1 MIGVAF
7 VVLVF
12 GALIA
17 AIWGQK
23 TAQGCFISVLKGIG
37 YLAIVGVTA
46 VIPQLMLPLMAMYG
60 MYLIGSYV
68 VKANQAKAEEGAK
81 TKLIQNL
88 NVVKA
93 SLEDAM
99 VPVGQSQLNA
109 ALVNATS
116 KPQRFMPRTRAV
128 TVMPGATIDSIFWS
142 THVRDQQ
149 GARYVIVEERTK
161 QFIVLTS
168 SQFIQDWVPWMAP
181 AVPKPQPSSTPQWRS
196 VND

>member
-23 TAQGCFISVLKGIG
+23 AAQGCFISVLKGIG

-60 MYLIGSYV
+60 LYLIGSYV
-68 VKANQAKAEEGAK
+68 AKANRAKAEEGAK

-88 NVVKA
+88 KVVKA

-99 VPVGQSQLNA
+99 VPIGQSQLNA
-109 ALVNATS
+109 ALANATS
-116 KPQRFMPRTRAV
+116 KPQRFMPRSRAV

-161 QFIVLTS
+161 QFIILTS

-181 AVPKPQPSSTPQWRS
+181 AVPKLQPSSTPQWRS
-196 VND
+196 AND

>member
-60 MYLIGSYV
+60 LYLIGSYV
-68 VKANQAKAEEGAK
+68 AKANRAKAEEGAK
-81 TKLIQNL
+81 TKLINSL

-99 VPVGQSQLNA
+99 LPIEPSQLTA
-109 ALVNATS
+109 ALANTNS
-116 KPQRFMPRTRAV
+116 KPQRFMPRSRAV
-128 TVMPGATIDSIFWS
+128 TVMPGATSDSAFWS
-142 THVRDQQ
+142 THVRDQK
-149 GARYVIVEERTK
+149 GSRYVIVEERTK

-181 AVPKPQPSSTPQWRS
+181 AIPKPQPTPAPQWRS
-196 VND
+196 AND

>member
-17 AIWGQK
+17 VIWGQK
-23 TAQGCFISVLKGIG
+23 TAQGCFTSVLKGIG

-46 VIPQLMLPLMAMYG
+46 VIPQLMLPLMAVYG
-60 MYLIGSYV
+60 LYLIGSYV
-68 VKANQAKAEEGAK
+68 VKANQVKAEEGAK
-81 TKLIQNL
+81 IELIQNL

-99 VPVGQSQLNA
+99 VPIGQSQLNA
-109 ALVNATS
+109 ALANATS
-116 KPQRFMPRTRAV
+116 KPQRFMPRSRAV

-142 THVRDQQ
+142 THVRDQK
-149 GARYVIVEERTK
+149 GSRYVIVEQRTK

-181 AVPKPQPSSTPQWRS
+181 AVQKPQSPASPQWRS
-196 VND
+196 AND

>member
-23 TAQGCFISVLKGIG
+23 TAQGCFIGVLKGIG

-60 MYLIGSYV
+60 LYLIGSYV
-68 VKANQAKAEEGAK
+68 VKANQAKTEEGAK

-88 NVVKA
+88 KVVKA

-99 VPVGQSQLNA
+99 IPIGQAQLNA
-109 ALVNATS
+109 ALANATS
-116 KPQRFMPRTRAV
+116 KPQRFMPRNRAV

-161 QFIVLTS
+161 QFIILTS
-168 SQFIQDWVPWMAP
+168 SQFIQDWVPWMAL
-181 AVPKPQPSSTPQWRS
+181 AVPKLQPSSTPQWRS
-196 VND
+196 AND